1 MKHHY
6 KCDFC
11 SKVFSRFHILK
22 NHIENGHLFE
32 YFENINQDNNDAGIE
47 ENYKCEICSK
57 EFFQSHNLKNH
68 LENAH
73 KEKSTKKPIHKC
85 EVCSKT
91 FTRIQNLKRH
101 FKKNHGD
108 FETEDVAKT
117 MEEPFQWDLHF
128 LGTLEPFQWNYHFLS
143 DLAWN

>member
-1 MKHHY
+1 MLIIK
-6 KCDFC
+6 
-11 SKVFSRFHILK
+11 
-22 NHIENGHLFE
+22 
-32 YFENINQDNNDAGIE
+32 
-47 ENYKCEICSK
+47 
-57 EFFQSHNLKNH
+57 
-68 LENAH
+68 
-73 KEKSTKKPIHKC
+73 KSQQKKPIHKC

-91 FTRIQNLKRH
+91 FTRIQNSKRH

-143 DLAWN
+143 DLA